1 VLVFVSVLK
10 ITFLAK
16 RDGQSPRKK
25 EMNKEMVER
34 EREIWDSIKLSAYIT
49 REGGVA

>member
-1 VLVFVSVLK
+1 MLVFVSVLK
-10 ITFLAK
+10 IAFLAK

-34 EREIWDSIKLSAYIT
+34 EREIWDTIKLSAYIT